1 VIHNTSIYNIYTQQA
16 SVGDDNCAE
25 CVSVFVCNVDPTDVS
40 GDGTD
45 HATVEDF
52 ITTLPKLLAGL
63 ACGCAKPSNDEV
75 AQFSVVQSAPGSDG
89 LWCAELTILPV
100 PDNSPGADTPAT
112 VLQRLESNSKNDDA
126 RETGGFNFSTD
137 RPTDLPSV
145 GNDAGAGGDDFPL
158 LPVLLGIS
166 GFLLLLIAVYCLR
179 RHIQKRYELKGS
191 PGASNVHSSVRLGA
205 DGSVMMHKMHVDTA
219 TDVKSKSKDQRSRSI
234 DDEITPP
241 VDRERRPTVLP
252 NLNDLNDIHVPATS
266 TPGCA
271 TKIAPSGAR
280 ITVMYHKPIVLE
292 DFDENFDEY

>member
-1 VIHNTSIYNIYTQQA
+1 MYVIHYTSIYTHQA

-45 HATVEDF
+45 HATVEAF

-63 ACGCAKPSNDEV
+63 ACGCTKPSRDEI

-89 LWCAELTILPV
+89 LWCAELTILPIADNN
-100 PDNSPGADTPAT
+100 PDADTPAD
-112 VLQRLESNSKNDDA
+112 VMQRLETNSKDDDA
-126 RETGGFNFSTD
+126 KETGGFNFSTD

-145 GNDAGAGGDDFPL
+145 ANNASAGGDDFPL

-191 PGASNVHSSVRLGA
+191 ASTGNMHSSVRLGA
-205 DGSVMMHKMHVDTA
+205 DGSVMMHRMQADTVTAVD
-219 TDVKSKSKDQRSRSI
+219 SKSKEDRSRSI
-234 DDEITPP
+234 NDEIIPP
-241 VDRERRPTVLP
+241 VDRERRSTVHQDP
-252 NLNDLNDIHVPATS
+252 DDLNDIHVPAAS
-266 TPGCA
+266 VPGLA
-271 TKIAPSGAR
+271 TKISPSGAR
-280 ITVMYHKPIVLE
+280 ITVMYHIPIVLK
-292 DFDENFDEY
+292 DLDEEFEEF